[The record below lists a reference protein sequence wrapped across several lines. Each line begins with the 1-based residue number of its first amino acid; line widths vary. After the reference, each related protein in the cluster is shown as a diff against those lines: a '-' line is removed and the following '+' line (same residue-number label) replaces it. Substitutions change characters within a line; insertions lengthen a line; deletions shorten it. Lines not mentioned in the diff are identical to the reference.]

1 MIITFIILA
10 VTIALFIWN
19 RLPSEIV
26 ALLAMLALFLAGILD
41 LSQTLAG
48 FADPTV
54 IMVAG
59 LFVVGEGLTRTG
71 VTAWLGQQLLRLG
84 GSTESR
90 LLGVVMSGT
99 GALSGLLSNTGTVA
113 MLLPAVVGAAWRA
126 RSVPSRFLIPLAFAA
141 NLGGLL
147 TLVGTSPNIVVAD
160 ALTMAGLP
168 TFGFFEFAWI
178 GLPLLIVTI
187 AFTVLVGKRLLPS
200 YQTDNRP
207 IDLDASVHEMVTSYQ
222 LSGKLF
228 QATVLDDSPLVG
240 QSPRSSQI
248 GQRYGVSIL
257 RVQRT
262 SRAGVILARVP
273 AITKPGEGLRNWL
286 NQTNVIT
293 PEPATILE
301 AGDVLLLKG
310 SVTAVPAAMQALQ
323 LEGTPID
330 ATEQDMTRLLLSD
343 TVGVVEVLLTPR
355 SEYLGSTVV
364 ASQLASKFDIQV
376 ISLKRGSQVLP
387 RQTTTL
393 EFGDQ
398 LLLQGTWEAIEQLQ
412 RESRNFVVVGS
423 PEAMTRQVVH
433 LGWRAVIAVLSLLLM
448 IVLMLTKA
456 VPTAMAVLITALIMV
471 LTRCLSTSAAY
482 RAINWPAV
490 ILIAAMLPVGTALQ
504 VTGGAELIANTL
516 VSTVGAIG
524 PIALLAGVYLLTAGL
539 SQVIS
544 NTATAVLMAPIVMQT
559 AASAGYEPYALL
571 MMVAVGAASAFLTPV
586 SSPTNTLV
594 FAPGGYKFGDYGRLG
609 LPLLVIVL
617 LVSLVLVPRLWP
629 M

>member
-1 MIITFIILA
+1 MIITFMILA

-19 RLPSEIV
+19 RLPAEVV
-26 ALLAMLALFLAGILD
+26 ALLAMLTLFLTGVLD

-48 FADPTV
+48 FSDPTV

-71 VTAWLGQQLLRLG
+71 VTAWFGQQLLRLG
-84 GSTESR
+84 GSTEAR
-90 LLGVVMSGT
+90 LQGVVMSGT
-99 GALSGLLSNTGTVA
+99 GALSGFLSNTGTVA

-147 TLVGTSPNIVVAD
+147 TLIGTSPNIVVAD
-160 ALTMAGLP
+160 TLTMAGLP
-168 TFGFFEFAWI
+168 TFGFFEFALI
-178 GLPLLIVTI
+178 GLPLLVVAI
-187 AFTVLVGKRLLPS
+187 AFTVFIGRRFLPT
-200 YQTDNRP
+200 YETDNRP
-207 IDLDASVHEMVTSYQ
+207 VDLDASVQEMVTSYK

-228 QATVLDDSPLVG
+228 QAVVPAESPLAG
-240 QSPRSSQI
+240 QSPKMSQI
-248 GQRYGVSIL
+248 GQQYGVSIL
-257 RVQRT
+257 RVQR
-262 SRAGVILARVP
+262 SSKAGAILSKVP
-273 AITKPGEGLRNWL
+273 AITKSGQDLRQWL
-286 NQTNVIT
+286 NQTNVFT
-293 PEPATILE
+293 PEPGTVLE
-301 AGDVLLLKG
+301 SGDVLLLKG
-310 SVTAVPAAMQALQ
+310 NAAAVIEAMEALQ
-323 LEGTPID
+323 LDGAPVD

-355 SEYLGSTVV
+355 SEYIGNTLVT
-364 ASQLASKFDIQV
+364 SQLASKFNIQV
-376 ISLKRGSQVLP
+376 ISLKRGHQVLQ
-387 RQTTTL
+387 RQTTAL

-398 LLLQGTWEAIEQLQ
+398 LLVQGTWEAIEQLQ

-423 PEAMTRQVVH
+423 PEAMTRQVVN
-433 LGWRAVIAVLSLLLM
+433 LGWRAVIAVFALLLM
-448 IVLMLTKA
+448 VGLMLTKL
-456 VPTAMAVLITALIMV
+456 VPTSIAVLIAAMIMV
-471 LTRCLSTSAAY
+471 LTRCVSTSAAY

-504 VTGGAELIANTL
+504 VTGGAELIANAL

-524 PIALLAGVYLLTAGL
+524 PVALLAGVYLLTAGL

-544 NTATAVLMAPIVMQT
+544 NTATAVLMAPIVMQ
-559 AASAGYEPYALL
+559 AATSAGYAPYALL

-594 FAPGGYKFGDYGRLG
+594 LAPGGYKFSDYSRLG
-609 LPLLVIVL
+609 LPLLVLVL
-617 LVSLVLVPRLWP
+617 LVSLILVPRLWP

>member
-1 MIITFIILA
+1 MIITFVILA
-10 VTIALFIWN
+10 ATIALFIWN
-19 RLPSEIV
+19 RLPAEIV
-26 ALLAMLALFLAGILD
+26 ALLAMLALFLTGILD

-71 VTAWLGQQLLRLG
+71 VTAWFGQQLLRLG
-84 GSTESR
+84 GSTEAR
-90 LLGVVMSGT
+90 LQGVVMSGT
-99 GALSGLLSNTGTVA
+99 GGLSGFLSNTGTVA

-126 RSVPSRFLIPLAFAA
+126 KSYPSRFLIPLAFAA

-147 TLVGTSPNIVVAD
+147 TLIGTSPNIVVAD
-160 ALTMAGLP
+160 TLTMAGLP
-168 TFGFFEFAWI
+168 TFGFFEFGLI
-178 GLPLLIVTI
+178 GLPLLVVAI
-187 AFTVLVGKRLLPS
+187 AFTVLIGRRFLPA
-200 YQTDNRP
+200 YETDNRP
-207 IDLDASVHEMVTSYQ
+207 VDLDASVQEMVTSYR

-228 QATVLDDSPLVG
+228 QATIPAGSPLVG
-240 QSPRSSQI
+240 QSPQSSQV
-248 GQRYGVSIL
+248 GQSYGVSIL
-257 RVQRT
+257 RVQRA
-262 SRAGVILARVP
+262 SRAGTILSKVP
-273 AITKPGEGLRNWL
+273 AMTRPGQDLRNWL
-286 NQTNVIT
+286 HQTNVFT
-293 PEPATILE
+293 PEPTTILE

-310 SVTAVPAAMQALQ
+310 SVTAITQAMQALQ
-323 LEGTPID
+323 LDGAAVD
-330 ATEQDMTRLLLSD
+330 ASEQDMTRLLMSD
-343 TVGVVEVLLTPR
+343 VVGVVEVLLTPR
-355 SEYLGSTVV
+355 SEYIGSTLVT
-364 ASQLASKFDIQV
+364 SQLASKFNIQV

-398 LLLQGTWEAIEQLQ
+398 LLVQGTWEAIEQLQ
-412 RESRNFVVVGS
+412 SESRNFVVVGS
-423 PEAMTRQVVH
+423 PEAMTRQVVN
-433 LGWRAVIAVLSLLLM
+433 LGWRAVVAVLALLLM

-456 VPTAMAVLITALIMV
+456 VPTAIAVLITALIM
-471 LTRCLSTSAAY
+471 LLMRCLSTSAAY

-504 VTGGAELIANTL
+504 VTGGAELIAHTL

-524 PIALLAGVYLLTAGL
+524 PVALLAGVYLLTAGL

-559 AASAGYEPYALL
+559 ATSAGYEPYALL

-594 FAPGGYKFGDYGRLG
+594 FAPGGYKFGDYSRLG
-609 LPLLVIVL
+609 LPLLLIVL
-617 LVSLVLVPRLWP
+617 LVSLILVPRLWP